1 MVATGK
7 LLVAP
12 ASRRHSGTNP
22 AARPLGFCRKP
33 TGRSVTEE
41 MLPLPVLHV
50 KQEVRFTHN
59 PSLERA
65 RQSVGNPP
73 RNCLPCHPMT
83 RETVVD
89 SRQEILR
96 TAARLS
102 GGDPRR
108 EILPPAAR
116 LFQQRGYDA
125 TSMNDVAAALKL
137 SKGGLYH
144 HFQSK
149 DEILFEIMN
158 HAMDITEERV
168 LNPVRTI
175 GDADERLRAL
185 IRLHIEVVLSPRDR
199 EITVMLHENHPLPPS
214 LRKRINSRKKDYIHF
229 LENLMAEVQ
238 GKSRSGQQA
247 RGKVTPRAAAFALL
261 GMINWIYQWY
271 KPEGE
276 LQAQNLIPQ
285 FTELIFGGIFA

>member
-1 MVATGK
+1 MA
-7 LLVAP
+7 
-12 ASRRHSGTNP
+12 
-22 AARPLGFCRKP
+22 
-33 TGRSVTEE
+33 
-41 MLPLPVLHV
+41 
-50 KQEVRFTHN
+50 
-59 PSLERA
+59 
-65 RQSVGNPP
+65 
-73 RNCLPCHPMT
+73 

-96 TAARLS
+96 T
-102 GGDPRR
+102 
-108 EILPPAAR
+108 AAR

-158 HAMDITEERV
+158 HAMEITQERV
-168 LNPVRTI
+168 INPVRSI
-175 GDADERLRAL
+175 ANPEERLRAL

-214 LRKRINSRKKDYIHF
+214 LRKKINARKKDYVHF

-238 GKSRSGQQA
+238 KDAQKKAQQEANRTNHGKT
-247 RGKVTPRAAAFALL
+247 KVSARAAAFALL

-271 KPEGE
+271 KPEGD
-276 LQAQNLIPQ
+276 LQAHNLIPQ
-285 FTELIFGGIFA
+285 FTDLIFGGIFA

>member
-1 MVATGK
+1 MA
-7 LLVAP
+7 
-12 ASRRHSGTNP
+12 
-22 AARPLGFCRKP
+22 
-33 TGRSVTEE
+33 
-41 MLPLPVLHV
+41 
-50 KQEVRFTHN
+50 
-59 PSLERA
+59 
-65 RQSVGNPP
+65 
-73 RNCLPCHPMT
+73 

-96 TAARLS
+96 T
-102 GGDPRR
+102 
-108 EILPPAAR
+108 AAR

-149 DEILFEIMN
+149 DEILFEIMD
-158 HAMDITEERV
+158 HAMQITEERV
-168 LNPVRTI
+168 LTPVRGI
-175 GDADERLRAL
+175 ADPEERLRAL

-199 EITVMLHENHPLPPS
+199 EITVMLHENHPLPPA
-214 LRKRINSRKKDYIHF
+214 LRKRINSRKKEYIHF

-238 GKSRSGQQA
+238 NEEVQNKEVQNKTRQSHSTKN
-247 RGKVTPRAAAFALL
+247 KVSPRAAAFALL

-276 LQAQNLIPQ
+276 LRAQNLIPQ
-285 FTELIFGGIFA
+285 FTDLVFGGIFA

>member
-1 MVATGK
+1 MTILNKRISKRSGEAW
-7 LLVAP
+7 LEASSQELVAR
-12 ASRRHSGTNP
+12 ANWHSSPQLITMS
-22 AARPLGFCRKP
+22 A
-33 TGRSVTEE
+33 
-41 MLPLPVLHV
+41 
-50 KQEVRFTHN
+50 
-59 PSLERA
+59 
-65 RQSVGNPP
+65 
-73 RNCLPCHPMT
+73 MT
-83 RETVVD
+83 REATID

-96 TAARLS
+96 T
-102 GGDPRR
+102 
-108 EILPPAAR
+108 AAR

-158 HAMDITEERV
+158 HAMDITQERV
-168 LNPVRTI
+168 LNPVRSI
-175 GDADERLRAL
+175 ADPEERLRAL

-199 EITVMLHENHPLPPS
+199 EITVMLHENHPLPPA
-214 LRKRINSRKKDYIHF
+214 LRKRINARKKDYVHF

-238 GKSRSGQQA
+238 TEVPKEVQKEGRTRQA
-247 RGKVTPRAAAFALL
+247 GGKVSPRAAAFALL

-271 KPEGE
+271 KPEGD
-276 LQAQNLIPQ
+276 LQTHNLIPQ

>member
-1 MVATGK
+1 MARES
-7 LLVAP
+7 LL
-12 ASRRHSGTNP
+12 
-22 AARPLGFCRKP
+22 
-33 TGRSVTEE
+33 
-41 MLPLPVLHV
+41 
-50 KQEVRFTHN
+50 
-59 PSLERA
+59 
-65 RQSVGNPP
+65 
-73 RNCLPCHPMT
+73 
-83 RETVVD
+83 D

-96 TAARLS
+96 TA
-102 GGDPRR
+102 G
-108 EILPPAAR
+108 R

-158 HAMDITEERV
+158 HAMDITQQRV
-168 LNPVRTI
+168 IDPVKLI
-175 GDADERLRAL
+175 AEPEQRLRAL

-214 LRKRINSRKKDYIHF
+214 LRKKINARKKEYVRF
-229 LENLMAEVQ
+229 LENLIAEVQ
-238 GKSRSGQQA
+238 KSRRA
-247 RGKVTPRAAAFALL
+247 TGKVTPRAAAFALL

-276 LQAQNLIPQ
+276 LQAHNLVPQ
-285 FTELIFGGIFA
+285 FTDLVFGGLLT